1 MSLSRD
7 ETTLP
12 QLLNK
17 KQVLALV
24 PVTFV
29 TLWTWIRRGEFPAP
43 RTIGTRPMWL
53 EAEVAE
59 WITTRPTR
67 SYKP

>member
-7 ETTLP
+7 ATTLP
-12 QLLNK
+12 RLLNK

-24 PVTFV
+24 PVTFA

-53 EAEVAE
+53 ETEVAE